1 MPTFYNMDILFL
13 LKALADDSRLTLLRL
28 LNEKESTVGEL
39 AQQLN
44 LTEPTISHHLT
55 RLREAGLVTLR
66 MDGTQHYYRAN
77 AGGVARF
84 KRLAGQIEKLVV
96 LTEPEPPDNSWIAA
110 LGWSEEDQQILRDY
124 TNGPHLT
131 HLPNKRKKT
140 EVILRWLKTLFQPGR
155 TYNEAEVNEVLKSV
169 YAEDYVS
176 LRRDMIDYGFLRRE
190 PGGSKYWLSS
200 EKESM
205 ENQ

>member
-1 MPTFYNMDILFL
+1 MTTFYNTDILLL

-44 LTEPTISHHLT
+44 LTEPTVSHHLT
-55 RLREAGLVTLR
+55 RLREAGFVSLR
-66 MDGTQHYYRAN
+66 MDGTQHHYRIN
-77 AGGVARF
+77 PGGVARF

-96 LTEPEPPDNSWIAA
+96 LTEPEPPDNSWITA
-110 LGWSEEDQQILRDY
+110 LGWSGEDQQILRDY

-155 TYNEAEVNEVLKSV
+155 TYSEAEVNEVLKSV

-176 LRRDMIDYGFLRRE
+176 LRRDMIDFGFLRRE
-190 PGGSKYWLSS
+190 PGGSKYWLAS
-200 EKESM
+200 EN
-205 ENQ
+205 ENTEKK